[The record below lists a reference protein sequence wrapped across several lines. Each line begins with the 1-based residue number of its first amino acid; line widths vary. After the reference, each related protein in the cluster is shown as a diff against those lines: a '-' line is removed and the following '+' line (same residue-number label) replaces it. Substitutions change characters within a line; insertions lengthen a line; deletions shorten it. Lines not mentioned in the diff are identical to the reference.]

1 MCKLSSLPQCN
12 PSFATAHLT
21 SSCALLC
28 RLYNTSYKTPSQLY
42 MLLIIIL
49 ILSQDK
55 GFSQNMQEVMLGSVP
70 WYKERMLQK
79 TSLGDLSL
87 CLSSCCSWL
96 LHTCST
102 TPFSL
107 QCFLYA
113 TTQRKPSIWPSYLGN
128 LQPACYLPNKACSCI
143 T

>member
-1 MCKLSSLPQCN
+1 MWGAYKSCHWRQNWQLCQDLGSQGVNASGSATEAQCHQPCTSKLSGLPLCT
-12 PSFATAHLT
+12 PSYNAKHLK
-21 SSCALLC
+21 SSAALLC

-79 TSLGDLSL
+79 TSLGDLPL
-87 CLSSCCSWL
+87 CLSTCCS
-96 LHTCST
+96 
-102 TPFSL
+102 
-107 QCFLYA
+107 
-113 TTQRKPSIWPSYLGN
+113 
-128 LQPACYLPNKACSCI
+128 
-143 T
+143 